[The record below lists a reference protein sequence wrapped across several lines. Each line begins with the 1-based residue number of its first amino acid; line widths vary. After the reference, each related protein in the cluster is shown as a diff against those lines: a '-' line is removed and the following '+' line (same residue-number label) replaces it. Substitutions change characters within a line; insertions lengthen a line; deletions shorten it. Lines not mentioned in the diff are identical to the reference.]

1 MATIKKNKLKFR
13 IRPINRNDKEW
24 IKKFISQE
32 WSSEIVVAHSKIFHP
47 YNLLG
52 FIAYR
57 KNKYLGLTTYY
68 IERKKLEIITMNAII
83 QGRGIGT
90 ALLKAVERVAHKL
103 RCKKIWLIT
112 TNDNIDAIRFY
123 QQKRFRIVTIHQN
136 AIEVSRRLK
145 PEIPFIGNYGIP
157 IKDEVVLEKI
167 I

>member
-1 MATIKKNKLKFR
+1 
-13 IRPINRNDKEW
+13 
-24 IKKFISQE
+24 
-32 WSSEIVVAHSKIFHP
+32 
-47 YNLLG
+47 
-52 FIAYR
+52 
-57 KNKYLGLTTYY
+57 
-68 IERKKLEIITMNAII
+68 MNAII